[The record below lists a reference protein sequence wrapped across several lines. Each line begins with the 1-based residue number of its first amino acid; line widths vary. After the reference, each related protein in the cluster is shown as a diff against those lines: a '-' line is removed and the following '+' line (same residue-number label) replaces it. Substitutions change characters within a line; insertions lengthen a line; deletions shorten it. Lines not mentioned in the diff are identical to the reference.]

1 MRRIT
6 FKLLALSAMLL
17 TVFTTACSGGGHPKF
32 IQSISDDVFASDG
45 DYAIFTDVS
54 DVDTDTVQ
62 NISVQ
67 DYYAWID
74 EGKLEFE
81 TLMFVNEN
89 GQILYEIIWI
99 DKEDG
104 IETLKEICRQ
114 KGGGIVE
121 PEFLKANE
129 YTSYAYLSPASAK
142 ELDASDASVK
152 PLLEVPSFLYSKEDR
167 NWYMFEYIAEFY
179 GEKEE

>member
-6 FKLLALSAMLL
+6 FRLLALSAMLL

-32 IQSISDDVFASDG
+32 IQNISDDVFASDG

-81 TLMFVNEN
+81 TLMLVNEN
-89 GQILYEIIWI
+89 GQMLYKIDWI
-99 DKEDG
+99 DNEDD
-104 IETLKEICRQ
+104 IETFKENCRQ
-114 KGGGIVE
+114 KGGVIVE

-129 YTSYAYLSPASAK
+129 YTFYAYLAPASAK
-142 ELDASDASVK
+142 ELDASGVFVEE
-152 PLLEVPSFLYSKEDR
+152 LLEAPSFIYSKKDR
-167 NWYMFEYIAEFY
+167 NWYMLEYIAEIY
-179 GEKEE
+179 GAEE

>member
-67 DYYAWID
+67 DYYA
-74 EGKLEFE
+74 
-81 TLMFVNEN
+81 
-89 GQILYEIIWI
+89 
-99 DKEDG
+99 
-104 IETLKEICRQ
+104 
-114 KGGGIVE
+114 
-121 PEFLKANE
+121 
-129 YTSYAYLSPASAK
+129 
-142 ELDASDASVK
+142 
-152 PLLEVPSFLYSKEDR
+152 
-167 NWYMFEYIAEFY
+167 
-179 GEKEE
+179 